1 MRLANAENRGLS
13 AVSEACARVRF
24 RAPKNTKTPSCELT
38 SPPDGLSFG
47 LLPRWIREG
56 KREFH
61 KESCHS
67 SNRSLRHRAPCA
79 RQSARRVQR
88 GRNPP
93 AHRRLLPHL
102 RIRLHSGHRNS
113 RQRASAHPS
122 FHFLIRLS
130 PRCDAAAFPDGE
142 RR

>member
-56 KREFH
+56 KREFN

-79 RQSARRVQR
+79 SQSARRVQR

-93 AHRRLLPHL
+93 PHL
-102 RIRLHSGHRNS
+102 RLRPNLPILHHPAPPNS
-113 RQRASAHPS
+113 R
-122 FHFLIRLS
+122 
-130 PRCDAAAFPDGE
+130 
-142 RR
+142 

>member
-61 KESCHS
+61 KESRNS

-79 RQSARRVQR
+79 RQGARRVQR
-88 GRNPP
+88 GRKPA
-93 AHRRLLPHL
+93 AHRRLRPDL
-102 RIRLHSGHRNS
+102 RIRLHSRYRNS
-113 RQRASAHPS
+113 GQRASAHPAL
-122 FHFLIRLS
+122 HFLV
-130 PRCDAAAFPDGE
+130 
-142 RR
+142 